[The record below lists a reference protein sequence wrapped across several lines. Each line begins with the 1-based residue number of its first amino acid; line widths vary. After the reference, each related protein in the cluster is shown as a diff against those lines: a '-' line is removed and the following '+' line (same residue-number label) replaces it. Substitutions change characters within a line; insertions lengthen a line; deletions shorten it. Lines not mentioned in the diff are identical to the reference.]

1 MKHIE
6 REWISAV
13 GFALAFAAAASAQ
26 SDSRQLQPALEARIQ
41 APQVTEFQ
49 LRQYLMKHVTPV
61 SVPASA
67 AKWSSEAQRVRT
79 HLLDEV
85 IFHGWPKEW
94 VTAGPK
100 FEEVGAIETGNGY
113 RIVKLRYE
121 IVPGFFS
128 SALLYEPQPLKG
140 PMPAILNVNGHVGPI
155 GKAVEYKQKRCINF
169 AKRGILAL
177 NLEWIAY
184 GELSNPENKHSY
196 AGHLDLVGANG
207 VGLFYLAMRKGL
219 DYLDA
224 RPNVDR
230 ARIGVT
236 GLSGGGWQTITLSA
250 LDERVAVAV
259 PVAGYSSL
267 VTGIEHPEYVGNDI
281 EQNATDFRERQDYTH
296 LTAMRAPRPTLLIYN
311 AEDDCCFRGPLVKNG
326 IFDEMKP
333 FFRLFGKESAF
344 RWYENADPG
353 THNYQFDNR
362 LQAYR
367 FFAEHFGLPTIDSE
381 LPVSG
386 QIKTSEELEVGLP
399 KDNLT
404 ILGLARKLARSIS
417 PQGDESASSAV
428 ERDNLRKLVR
438 FSPVTVQHAWPVGS
452 TKNKGVETRSYVF
465 EMSNGLCATG
475 VWAKAI
481 STPDNAALAIV
492 LNDAGK
498 KSTSEDVSDRINRA
512 EQVLAL
518 DLLFIG
524 DNSIDSR
531 RVPDYTQLLAA
542 VGDRPLGLKT
552 AQLLGITKWMEAQ
565 MGARTKHILSTGIRN
580 QAVSMIA
587 AALEPAAYAEIS
599 IREGMRSF
607 GWLLDTPVPYE
618 SAPDLFCLDLYKEF
632 DVPRLVAIVSPTRVR
647 QNYLPSGKDAPTA
660 ASKN

>member
-1 MKHIE
+1 MP
-6 REWISAV
+6 
-13 GFALAFAAAASAQ
+13 GL
-26 SDSRQLQPALEARIQ
+26 
-41 APQVTEFQ
+41 
-49 LRQYLMKHVTPV
+49 
-61 SVPASA
+61 
-67 AKWSSEAQRVRT
+67 SEA
-79 HLLDEV
+79 L
-85 IFHGWPKEW
+85 
-94 VTAGPK
+94 
-100 FEEVGAIETGNGY
+100 
-113 RIVKLRYE
+113 
-121 IVPGFFS
+121 
-128 SALLYEPQPLKG
+128 
-140 PMPAILNVNGHVGPI
+140 
-155 GKAVEYKQKRCINF
+155 
-169 AKRGILAL
+169 
-177 NLEWIAY
+177 
-184 GELSNPENKHSY
+184 
-196 AGHLDLVGANG
+196 
-207 VGLFYLAMRKGL
+207 
-219 DYLDA
+219 
-224 RPNVDR
+224 
-230 ARIGVT
+230 
-236 GLSGGGWQTITLSA
+236 
-250 LDERVAVAV
+250 
-259 PVAGYSSL
+259 
-267 VTGIEHPEYVGNDI
+267 
-281 EQNATDFRERQDYTH
+281 
-296 LTAMRAPRPTLLIYN
+296 
-311 AEDDCCFRGPLVKNG
+311 
-326 IFDEMKP
+326 
-333 FFRLFGKESAF
+333 
-344 RWYENADPG
+344 
-353 THNYQFDNR
+353 
-362 LQAYR
+362 
-367 FFAEHFGLPTIDSE
+367 
-381 LPVSG
+381 
-386 QIKTSEELEVGLP
+386 
-399 KDNLT
+399 
-404 ILGLARKLARSIS
+404 
-417 PQGDESASSAV
+417 
-428 ERDNLRKLVR
+428 
-438 FSPVTVQHAWPVGS
+438 
-452 TKNKGVETRSYVF
+452 KNKGVETRSYVF